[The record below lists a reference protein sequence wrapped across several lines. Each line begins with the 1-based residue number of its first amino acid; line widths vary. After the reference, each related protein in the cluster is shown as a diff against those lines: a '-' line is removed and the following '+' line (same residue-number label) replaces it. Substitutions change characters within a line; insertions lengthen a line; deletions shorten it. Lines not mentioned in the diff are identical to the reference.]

1 MKMLKNFCKILEKVS
16 NCKEFE
22 NDNDDEY
29 NEEGNLYGDFY
40 INGECLIL
48 DIVVNN
54 LGKIIQEYFV
64 NDDDG
69 FKKEYE
75 VFGIY

>member
-1 MKMLKNFCKILEKVS
+1 MKMLENFCKILEKVS